1 MNADTLLQK
10 ARQYPLVVAF
20 SGCAMLAI
28 VVLGLR
34 FSRIEELE
42 EQAARLDEQLA
53 TMQRNARYAGTRE
66 EDSAELKALLA
77 RIQEHLASPSP
88 NAKAS
93 NLDYFYGLESRSNGI
108 RLTRVKQQETAEP
121 EPAAKSKSKKDKD
134 EKPVRKAVYQPLKF
148 TITVEGKA
156 LEIIRFLDIVQ
167 RDRYLVR
174 IDELR
179 LALSQ
184 ESALRTVEAN
194 VTLSLLA
201 PLEEAAK

>member
-1 MNADTLLQK
+1 VEGRLRSAELQSAERDPDFDRFVYSIQWNSPPRSIEMNADTLLQK

-53 TMQRNARYAGTRE
+53 TMQRNARYAGTLE

-93 NLDYFYGLESRSNGI
+93 NLDYFYGLESAP
-108 RLTRVKQQETAEP
+108 TA
-121 EPAAKSKSKKDKD
+121 
-134 EKPVRKAVYQPLKF
+134 
-148 TITVEGKA
+148 
-156 LEIIRFLDIVQ
+156 
-167 RDRYLVR
+167 
-174 IDELR
+174 
-179 LALSQ
+179 
-184 ESALRTVEAN
+184 SA
-194 VTLSLLA
+194 
-201 PLEEAAK
+201 